1 MTVYKVTV
9 ATRAELSDV
18 VIICDGCGTEVVIR
32 VESANVPHGCP
43 SCGKEY
49 IEEIKEALAGLA
61 RFHRAAQKAENRLS
75 GNVFQFSIKEK
86 VEPDK

>member
-1 MTVYKVTV
+1 MTIYKVTV
-9 ATRAELSDV
+9 ATRVELSNV
-18 VIICDGCGTEVVIR
+18 AIICDGCGTEVVIR

-61 RFHRAAQKAENRLS
+61 RFHRAGEKAENRLS